1 MSAPPGGAFFRN
13 MESPNQSDRP
23 GPLVGGPNPRAQQ
36 SRRGSSR
43 VTGAL
48 FSLVAPVIVLLFRS
62 LWASYRFRVSGEEPV
77 RELVADGQPLILTCW
92 HESVFMMAWYT
103 LRLTRMGA
111 NVTYLVSPSR
121 DGDLVVRV
129 LDVIGANVVRG
140 SATRSGVK
148 ALHGIY
154 RAIRRDNGSPL
165 ILSDGPQGPA
175 HCCKAGSIL
184 LGRLSGAK
192 ILPIGSWPQRSFRLR
207 TWDRLFVPLPASRVA
222 IILGEPYF
230 VSGEMDSEAIEDE
243 RLTLEKRLVELTERA
258 RREAGGR

>member
-1 MSAPPGGAFFRN
+1 MVFSVLAPI
-13 MESPNQSDRP
+13 
-23 GPLVGGPNPRAQQ
+23 
-36 SRRGSSR
+36 
-43 VTGAL
+43 
-48 FSLVAPVIVLLFRS
+48 IVLLFRS

-77 RELVADGQPLILTCW
+77 RKLVVDGQPLILTSW
-92 HESVFMMAWYT
+92 HESVFVMAWYT

-165 ILSDGPQGPA
+165 LLSDGPQGPA
-175 HCCKAGSIL
+175 HYCKAGSIV
-184 LGRLSGAK
+184 LGRLSGAR

-207 TWDRLFVPLPASRVA
+207 TWDRLFVPLPTSRVA
-222 IILGEPYF
+222 VVLGEPYK
-230 VSGEMDSEAIEDE
+230 VAGEMDSEAIEDE
-243 RLTLEKRLVELTERA
+243 RLMLEKQLNELTERA
-258 RREAGGR
+258 RIEAGGR